1 MAKSQYEYGRDK
13 ELKIARSLRAR
24 GASVKVSKGSKG
36 AADLKATF
44 STGRKWNVQVKS
56 SRKGTPASPS
66 TSDLR
71 RLKQSA
77 TKSGAT
83 PVVAKVSR
91 GRVSFSSARS
101 GRRLTP
107 STRKSK

>member
-1 MAKSQYEYGRDK
+1 MPDQYKYGRDK
-13 ELKIARSLRAR
+13 EQKIARSLRAR

-36 AADLKATF
+36 ASDLKATF
-44 STGRKWNVQVKS
+44 STGRKWNIQVKS
-56 SRKGTPASPS
+56 TRKGTPASPS
-66 TSDLR
+66 ARDLR

-101 GRRLTP
+101 GRKLTP

>member
-1 MAKSQYEYGRDK
+1 MAKSDYEYGREK

-36 AADLKATF
+36 ASDLKATF
-44 STGRKWNVQVKS
+44 STGRKWNIQVKS
-56 SRKGTPASPS
+56 TRKGTPASPS
-66 TSDLR
+66 RKDVG

-83 PVVAKVSR
+83 PVVAKVTR

-101 GRRLTP
+101 GRKLSP

>member
-1 MAKSQYEYGRDK
+1 MPDQYKYGRDK
-13 ELKIARSLRAR
+13 EQKIARSLRVR

-36 AADLKATF
+36 ASDLKATF
-44 STGRKWNVQVKS
+44 STGRKWNIQVKS
-56 SRKGTPASPS
+56 TRKGTPASPS
-66 TSDLR
+66 ARDLG

-101 GRRLTP
+101 GRKLTP

>member
-1 MAKSQYEYGRDK
+1 MPDQYKYGRDK

-36 AADLKATF
+36 ASDLKATF
-44 STGRKWNVQVKS
+44 STGRKWNIQVKS
-56 SRKGTPASPS
+56 TRKGTPASPS
-66 TSDLR
+66 AMDLR

-91 GRVSFSSARS
+91 GSVSFSSARS
-101 GRRLTP
+101 GRKLTP

>member
-1 MAKSQYEYGRDK
+1 MAKSQYEYGREK
-13 ELKIARSLRAR
+13 ELKVARSLRAK

-44 STGRKWNVQVKS
+44 STGKKWNIQVKAT
-56 SRKGTPASPS
+56 RKGTPASPAAK
-66 TSDLR
+66 DLG

-83 PVVAKVSR
+83 AIVAKVSR
-91 GRVSFSSARS
+91 GKVTYSSARS
-101 GRRLTP
+101 QKTLKPPQRKRR
-107 STRKSK
+107 

>member
-1 MAKSQYEYGRDK
+1 MAKSDYEYGREK
-13 ELKIARSLRAR
+13 ELKIARSLRGK

-44 STGRKWNVQVKS
+44 STGRKWNVQVKA

-66 TSDLR
+66 AQDLK

-101 GRRLTP
+101 GQKLTP
-107 STRKSK
+107 SSRKSK

>member
-1 MAKSQYEYGRDK
+1 MVKDQYKYGREK
-13 ELKIARSLRAR
+13 ELKLARSLRAK
-24 GASVKVSKGSKG
+24 GASVKVSRGSKG

-44 STGRKWNVQVKS
+44 STGRKWNIQVKAT
-56 SRKGTPASPS
+56 RKGTAASPS
-66 TSDLR
+66 AKDLG

-77 TKSGAT
+77 TKSKAT

-101 GRRLTP
+101 GRKLTP

>member
-1 MAKSQYEYGRDK
+1 MTDQYKYGREK
-13 ELKIARSLRAR
+13 ELKLARSLRAR

-36 AADLKATF
+36 ASDLKATF
-44 STGRKWNVQVKS
+44 STGRKWNIQVKS
-56 SRKGTPASPS
+56 TRKGTPASPS
-66 TSDLR
+66 TRDLG

-91 GRVSFSSARS
+91 GHVSFSSARS
-101 GRRLTP
+101 GRKLTP

>member
-1 MAKSQYEYGRDK
+1 MPKSQYEYGRDK
-13 ELKIARSLRAR
+13 EVKLARSLRAK

-44 STGRKWNVQVKS
+44 STGKKWNIQVKS

-66 TSDLR
+66 PKDLG
-71 RLKQSA
+71 RLKQGA

-83 PVVAKVSR
+83 PVVAKVTR
-91 GRVSFSSARS
+91 GRVAFSSARS
-101 GRRLTP
+101 QKTLKPPQRKGR
-107 STRKSK
+107 

>member
-1 MAKSQYEYGRDK
+1 MAKSDYEYGREK

-24 GASVKVSKGSKG
+24 GASVKVSKGSRG

-44 STGRKWNVQVKS
+44 SKGRKWNIQVKS
-56 SRKGTPASPS
+56 TRKGTPASPS
-66 TSDLR
+66 TRDLG

-101 GRRLTP
+101 GRKLTP